1 MASEEHLN
9 LSAEI
14 KSLHK
19 TLREN
24 TKKIGVNRAWQEH
37 LQSKNKLK
45 SYANAMKDLAVKH
58 WENNDRKAETLSN
71 AKRFHQRSRITWSVN
86 YCREY
91 FQTDKLIMGFR
102 QRELRIMDELGINT
116 SEYTNKISTKWFSVG
131 RIKLLDVGS
140 CYNPFGKFD
149 DFDVLPID
157 IAPAVDE
164 VYDCDFLNVDLIEDN
179 RPPADN
185 NSKMITQLK
194 SRYFDVI
201 VFSLLLEYLPASEQ
215 RLKCCEKA
223 YQLLAPEGIFIII
236 TPDSKHVAA
245 NAKLMKTWRYALA
258 LMGFGRI
265 KYEKLEHITCMVF
278 RKCFD
283 AEVSR
288 RWARLHKENYMDYKI
303 EIPQDN
309 NDLEIIF
316 DEKLESSSRQSA
328 EQNTSESSPS

>member
-9 LSAEI
+9 LSTEI

-24 TKKIGVNRAWQEH
+24 TKKLGVKRAWQEH

-58 WENNDRKAETLSN
+58 WESNDRKAETVPN

-91 FQTDKLIMGFR
+91 FQTEKLILGLR
-102 QRELRIMDELGINT
+102 QRELRIMDELGINC
-116 SEYTNKISTKWFSVG
+116 SEYTNETSAKRFPVV

-164 VYDCDFLNVDLIEDN
+164 VYECDFLTVDLIEDN
-179 RPPADN
+179 EPPADN
-185 NSKMITQLK
+185 HSKMITKLK
-194 SRYFDVI
+194 SGYFDVI
-201 VFSLLLEYLPASEQ
+201 VFSLLLEYLPTSEQ

-223 YQLLAPEGIFIII
+223 YQLLAPEGIFIVI
-236 TPDSKHVAA
+236 TPDSKHVGA
-245 NAKLMKTWRYALA
+245 NAKIMKTWRYALA

-265 KYEKLEHITCMVF
+265 KYEKLEHITCMAF

-283 AEVSR
+283 AAVSG
-288 RWARLHKENYMDYKI
+288 RWARLHKETYMDYKI
-303 EIPQDN
+303 EIPQDS
-309 NDLEIIF
+309 NDM
-316 DEKLESSSRQSA
+316 DVVSDNGLESSSQVA

>member
-1 MASEEHLN
+1 MASEEHLT
-9 LSAEI
+9 LSTEI
-14 KSLHK
+14 KSLHRS
-19 TLREN
+19 LREN
-24 TKKIGVNRAWQEH
+24 TKKLGVKRAWQEH

-58 WENNDRKAETLSN
+58 WENNDRKAETIPN
-71 AKRFHQRSRITWSVN
+71 AKRVHQRSRITWSVN

-91 FQTDKLIMGFR
+91 FQTDKLILGLR
-102 QRELRIMDELGINT
+102 QREFRIMDELGINY
-116 SEYTNKISTKWFSVG
+116 SEYTNEISTKRFPVL

-149 DFDVLPID
+149 DFIVLPID

-164 VYDCDFLNVDLIEDN
+164 VYECDFLNVDLIEDN
-179 RPPADN
+179 EPPADN
-185 NSKMITQLK
+185 SLKMITKLK
-194 SRYFDVI
+194 SSYFDVI
-201 VFSLLLEYLPASEQ
+201 VFSLLLEYLPTSEQ

-223 YQLLAPEGIFIII
+223 YQLLAPEGIFIVI
-236 TPDSKHVAA
+236 TPDSKHVGA
-245 NAKLMKTWRYALA
+245 NAKIMKTWRYALA

-288 RWARLHKENYMDYKI
+288 RWARLHKEPYMDYKI

-309 NDLEIIF
+309 NDMDIVSDNI
-316 DEKLESSSRQSA
+316 LESSSQVV
-328 EQNTSESSPS
+328 EKNTSESSPS